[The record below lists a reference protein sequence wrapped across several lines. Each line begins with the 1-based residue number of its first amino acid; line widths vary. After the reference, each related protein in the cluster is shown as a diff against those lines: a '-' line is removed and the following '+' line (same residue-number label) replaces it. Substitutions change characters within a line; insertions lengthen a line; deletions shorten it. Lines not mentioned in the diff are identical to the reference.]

1 MVLTSHIKV
10 LYFLFEQFIELNPNK
25 KQKQERN
32 TSPYQPPQHAELEE
46 FEKDVFIIVKQNQ

>member
-10 LYFLFEQFIELNPNK
+10 LYFVFEQLMELNPDKN
-25 KQKQERN
+25 QKQERN
-32 TSPYQPPQHAELEE
+32 KSCYQPAQHAELEE